1 MDSSSS
7 SPNAAILQAK
17 FHLRGGFENEFAAWQ
32 AEVLTRA
39 AGFTGFLNSE
49 ITPSGDAS
57 SWAVMLRFANTGQ
70 LDAWRESETWRHL
83 LGEVQ
88 SLLAEKSSI
97 EIEVRETEPDG
108 GVIEVIVTKVKAGKE
123 VAYREWETKIQQAQS
138 KFPGYL
144 GSYVQPPLAGEL
156 GWTTLMRFDTAEHL
170 DKWLKSPERAAL
182 LGEVEP
188 LIDYAHLQR
197 METSFPGWFPTDPN
211 TGQGPPFSN
220 CDARKLLSQ
229 SPPCEP
235 EFFTGLVHWQYHQRR
250 IDDLA
255 DDAGIHQ
262 GAWLVALPE
271 AGCAAKRSLERH
283 TPNLCPLRVI
293 GCNLLEICLRCEQ
306 PRVRLF
312 SFFEK
317 TKKHPF
323 RRQTPQVT
331 TNYEHPKIRTIK
343 NFCAEPSRC
352 RGAHCS
358 SEKDDS

>member
-57 SWAVMLRFANTGQ
+57 SWAVMLRFANTRQ

-97 EIEVRETEPDG
+97 EIEVKETEPDG

-211 TGQGPPFSN
+211 TGQGPPNWKAAMLVLLGLFPIVMLESLFLSPRLASLNFSLALFIGN
-220 CDARKLLSQ
+220 TISVALTTWLTMPVFIKALDWWLFPKPDAPKS
-229 SPPCEP
+229 
-235 EFFTGLVHWQYHQRR
+235 VHWKGTLLIFALYA
-250 IDDLA
+250 LS
-255 DDAGIHQ
+255 
-262 GAWLVALPE
+262 VAIFW
-271 AGCAAKRSLERH
+271 KF
-283 TPNLCPLRVI
+283 V
-293 GCNLLEICLRCEQ
+293 
-306 PRVRLF
+306 
-312 SFFEK
+312 
-317 TKKHPF
+317 
-323 RRQTPQVT
+323 
-331 TNYEHPKIRTIK
+331 
-343 NFCAEPSRC
+343 
-352 RGAHCS
+352 
-358 SEKDDS
+358 